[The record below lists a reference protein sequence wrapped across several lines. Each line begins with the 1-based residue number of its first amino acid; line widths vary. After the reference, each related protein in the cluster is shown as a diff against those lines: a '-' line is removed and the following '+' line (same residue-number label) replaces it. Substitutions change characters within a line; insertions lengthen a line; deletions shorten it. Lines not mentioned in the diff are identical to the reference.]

1 MLSLYMC
8 NQLKDTVD
16 LPATLTEASF
26 NCAVNAAAEGALAL
40 VEVTVPSWAS
50 GLIEANP
57 RLTMLSP
64 AFCANAP
71 EAATAKA
78 QAKEIFEIV
87 FIVVSHFFIT
97 KKAPPLLQEM
107 GL

>member
-1 MLSLYMC
+1 
-8 NQLKDTVD
+8 
-16 LPATLTEASF
+16 
-26 NCAVNAAAEGALAL
+26 
-40 VEVTVPSWAS
+40 
-50 GLIEANP
+50 
-57 RLTMLSP
+57 MLSP